1 MKVKTDRQ
9 NFIKLKLWRAKEWG
23 DGAQNGRLGTTSLW
37 GVGWA
42 DIVKTQ
48 RMQQQKQKQN
58 PSNLI

>member
-23 DGAQNGRLGTTSLW
+23 DGTQNGRLVTTSLW
-37 GVGWA
+37 VWGA
-42 DIVKTQ
+42 DIVKIQ